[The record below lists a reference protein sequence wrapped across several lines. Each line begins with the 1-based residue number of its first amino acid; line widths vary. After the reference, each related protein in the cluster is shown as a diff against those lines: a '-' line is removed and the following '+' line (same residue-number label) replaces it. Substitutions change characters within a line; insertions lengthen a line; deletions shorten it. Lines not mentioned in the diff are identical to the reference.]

1 PEPKPAARAARTSG
15 EVHSTYKNRAM
26 IWQSAAKQQRA
37 EQPKISGN
45 VYSGD
50 GMSLAGATIL
60 ATTFDRAGNTPST
73 LGTVKSDEQGHF
85 EIPLP
90 DGTYQLNAS
99 LDGYGPTAATANA
112 GDTVSLVLS
121 KSGVL
126 RGHVRDESGQP
137 ERIRRSSSVAER
149 IGASGLRRSYDRWA
163 RNSSLRRSTSI
174 SASSLRCSS
183 PSISTTRASSASR
196 ASRRA

>member
-1 PEPKPAARAARTSG
+1 MQPVTSKHQSPKRSRAWIPLVSLLLAAALAAVMLWLLRVPEPKPAARAARTSG

-99 LDGYGPTAATANA
+99 LAGYGPTAATANS
-112 GDTVSLVLS
+112 GDTVSLVMS

-126 RGHVRDESGQP
+126 RGHVHD
-137 ERIRRSSSVAER
+137 
-149 IGASGLRRSYDRWA
+149 
-163 RNSSLRRSTSI
+163 
-174 SASSLRCSS
+174 
-183 PSISTTRASSASR
+183 
-196 ASRRA
+196 